1 MVKKVDSRGRSN
13 TRKRGSNVKVQC
25 QICGKVV
32 TRSGIV
38 GHMLWKHNKDSK
50 APLLDK
56 EKPMLYQVAKRKAKD
71 FDYTIESLVAK
82 LFVITPAEFVDR
94 EARILV
100 RLHDNVPADMLE
112 RNPEW
117 LRGFVQKAVD
127 RIKTKRGVSFDEAK
141 GLLEESFHKAQS
153 S

>member
-1 MVKKVDSRGRSN
+1 MAKRKKS
-13 TRKRGSNVKVQC
+13 GSNIKTPCPV
-25 QICGKVV
+25 CGKVM
-32 TRSGIV
+32 TRAGVI
-38 GHMLWKHNKDSK
+38 GHMHWKHGKDYK
-50 APLLDK
+50 APLLDIPKPIGIK
-56 EKPMLYQVAKRKAKD
+56 EARRKAEE

-100 RLHDNVPADMLE
+100 RLHDSTPADILA

-141 GLLEESFHKAQS
+141 ELLEESIHKAQS